1 MQRGRCTVDITALQA
16 LAVDTAFL
24 VALIIQKLHIQVAQG
39 AGIGR
44 FALHIDI
51 KGQVAVLAYIECC
64 TQWQGAAALLSVR
77 TGWVIP
83 CG

>member
-1 MQRGRCTVDITALQA
+1 MQRGRRTVDITALQA

-51 KGQVAVLAYIECC
+51 KGQVSEVFYID
-64 TQWQGAAALLSVR
+64 
-77 TGWVIP
+77 
-83 CG
+83 